1 MVLGRYTNTIGIL
14 NGLVV
19 FSFIVFDLVIL
30 LLRSFILY
38 VVELRLF
45 EVSFIIKLTIGGI
58 EWVRDASDCSR
69 RGFAAAAV

>member
-14 NGLVV
+14 VGLVV

-38 VVELRLF
+38 VVELEFNQNICL
-45 EVSFIIKLTIGGI
+45 
-58 EWVRDASDCSR
+58 
-69 RGFAAAAV
+69 

>member
-14 NGLVV
+14 IGLVN

-30 LLRSFILY
+30 LFRSFILY

-45 EVSFIIKLTIGGI
+45 E
-58 EWVRDASDCSR
+58 
-69 RGFAAAAV
+69 